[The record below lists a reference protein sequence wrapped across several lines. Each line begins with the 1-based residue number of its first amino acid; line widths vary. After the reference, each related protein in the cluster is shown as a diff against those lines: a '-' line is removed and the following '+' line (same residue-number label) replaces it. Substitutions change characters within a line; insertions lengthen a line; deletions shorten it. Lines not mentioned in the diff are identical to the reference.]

1 MSSESL
7 AYLWLLRV
15 IHVNTNKRKYVHELV
30 LWRDEESK
38 KKCLL
43 FLLKCN
49 FNVRML
55 LIQQSRIKKI
65 LSQL

>member
-1 MSSESL
+1 MLIQTKES
-7 AYLWLLRV
+7 
-15 IHVNTNKRKYVHELV
+15 VHELV

-38 KKCLL
+38 KKCLS